1 VVYTSGTTGR
11 PKGAARDYTSYGLV
25 ELSRVL
31 ERLPLRVGERHLM
44 VAPLYHSG
52 GQAFALL
59 ESALGATLYLRKHFD
74 AEDALRSLSAF
85 GIESVFLVPTLI
97 QRLLE
102 LPEPFWA
109 RWPVPRLRAVISGA
123 APFPQALRER
133 AMARFGAQAVYDFYG
148 ATELGWVTLA
158 RGDEMLERPG
168 TVGRPLPG
176 QQVRIRGERGE
187 ELPASAIG
195 TIWVRNEQTMEGYL
209 NEAQADTD
217 ARRDGWVTVDD
228 LGRMD
233 DDGYLYLAGRAR
245 DMVISGG
252 VNIYPAEIEDVL
264 ARHAGVREAAVV
276 GVPDEDW
283 GERLVAVVALFDLDL
298 ETAELERHAREHLAS
313 FKVPRQWEVVEELPR
328 NPTGKVLKGTLRE
341 MLAG

>member
-1 VVYTSGTTGR
+1 
-11 PKGAARDYTSYGLV
+11 
-25 ELSRVL
+25 
-31 ERLPLRVGERHLM
+31 
-44 VAPLYHSG
+44 
-52 GQAFALL
+52 
-59 ESALGATLYLRKHFD
+59 
-74 AEDALRSLSAF
+74 
-85 GIESVFLVPTLI
+85 
-97 QRLLE
+97 
-102 LPEPFWA
+102 
-109 RWPVPRLRAVISGA
+109 
-123 APFPQALRER
+123 
-133 AMARFGAQAVYDFYG
+133 
-148 ATELGWVTLA
+148 
-158 RGDEMLERPG
+158 
-168 TVGRPLPG
+168 
-176 QQVRIRGERGE
+176 
-187 ELPASAIG
+187 
-195 TIWVRNEQTMEGYL
+195 VRNEQTMEGYL